1 MPNVFSRGIAVDP
14 SSFRRQLKVDYM
26 EDVIND
32 NPLTRKLYAKVQDM
46 SISDS
51 EALLHMSYIAL
62 ILEGA

>member
-46 SISDS
+46 NIRFRSI
-51 EALLHMSYIAL
+51 APHVVHCINP
-62 ILEGA
+62 